1 MSGLDCESDAA
12 LIRRDFSGMEGIDE
26 VTVFPSSS
34 RVRFVYD
41 SHFTTST
48 EIEDRLRSLGF
59 PPTKGYPSQP
69 EPWRNPK
76 VLTSLLSGV
85 LLFSGWLFA
94 WTDLPQEVSI
104 ISYVFAIL
112 IGGYYFGRE
121 AVEDLVFERRI
132 GIELLMAVAA
142 IVAAVMGLV
151 SEGAILVFL
160 YSISEAAEGYTEERA
175 RSAIKALMNLVPQT
189 VLVRRNG
196 EESEIP
202 LEELQVEDV
211 FIVRPGER
219 VATDGEI
226 VSGTSGVNQ
235 APVTGE
241 SAPVEKAPGDT
252 VFAASINGEGV
263 LEIRATKT
271 SADNTVARIIQMVE
285 DAQERKGKSQRF
297 IERFGSRYSP
307 LVLLSGLL
315 IALIP
320 PITMGAAWSVWI
332 ERATVF
338 IVAASPC
345 ALVISIPITLVATLG
360 KAASNGVLFKGGIH
374 IEQFSKVS
382 VLAFDKTGTLTYGQP
397 KVTDVVPVS
406 DRILGDPN
414 DKNRVLSV
422 AAGVEAHSEH
432 PLARA
437 ILTSAKDKGI
447 EPVPSSEFRSLT
459 GSGATAQ
466 VEGRKVYIGNLA
478 LFESLIDS
486 FETGV
491 RETVE
496 SLQDEGKTV
505 VLIGEEDLL
514 WGIIAIR
521 DNLRENVRETVERFH
536 QSGISHVAM
545 LTGDN
550 SRTAKSIAE
559 EAGIDF
565 VYADLKPEDKVA
577 RVRELQQE
585 HGFVAMV
592 GDGVNDAPAL
602 AEASIGVAM
611 GAAGTDVAMETADV
625 VLMGDDLEKLVHALD
640 LAKRNQKIVH
650 QNLWLSFLVIGVM
663 VLGAVTGAFSLPV
676 AVIGHEVSEF
686 LVIGNGLRMLRG

>member
-1 MSGLDCESDAA
+1 
-12 LIRRDFSGMEGIDE
+12 MEGIDE

-459 GSGATAQ
+459 GSGATA
-466 VEGRKVYIGNLA
+466 
-478 LFESLIDS
+478 
-486 FETGV
+486 
-491 RETVE
+491 
-496 SLQDEGKTV
+496 
-505 VLIGEEDLL
+505 
-514 WGIIAIR
+514 
-521 DNLRENVRETVERFH
+521 
-536 QSGISHVAM
+536 
-545 LTGDN
+545 
-550 SRTAKSIAE
+550 
-559 EAGIDF
+559 
-565 VYADLKPEDKVA
+565 
-577 RVRELQQE
+577 
-585 HGFVAMV
+585 
-592 GDGVNDAPAL
+592 
-602 AEASIGVAM
+602 
-611 GAAGTDVAMETADV
+611 
-625 VLMGDDLEKLVHALD
+625 
-640 LAKRNQKIVH
+640 
-650 QNLWLSFLVIGVM
+650 
-663 VLGAVTGAFSLPV
+663 
-676 AVIGHEVSEF
+676 
-686 LVIGNGLRMLRG
+686 